1 MLAPGRCGRVARD
14 RIMALLAENKLAP
27 DLDADLQHVIQ
38 ALSDDDLATLARTDS
53 AFLSGGFRASNT
65 SGLRVR
71 AFQMATGPHLISDSF
86 RRMLARHSLNHSLIA
101 LLSTAA
107 LVDLR
112 HDLAVLFGP
121 SRVLLGALLDERQEV
136 REIADR
142 WLHQDK
148 TPATSNPE
156 QAASHLRERFARLT
170 EAMGAVGANAPITR
184 ETWQDARQQLE
195 QQLRDARAETRK
207 LKGVEERLARA
218 RDQLAAQ
225 ERELTQVRTRVSE
238 TETLLRQT
246 TRERDATRTEL
257 DRELRHREER
267 LLAAVEARLAEEAVG
282 WLAGAH
288 AVAVEATAQNS
299 APGQEDIVV
308 RAEAALIR
316 QASADRHSG
325 NRVQLIARLGTL
337 ESRLAETRDALANA
351 LHPLPELAEIER
363 LLAAET
369 DRLTRL
375 LRRDGERS
383 SLEATLSARFATAE
397 PNDLPALRSLS
408 DRLVAL
414 GGISAEAGTRLIE
427 ALQRRQGLIHTT
439 ALPAAKGG
447 ETSDPTAIRLLK
459 HALSGKSAAVLLID
473 GHNVLFGLQGRYMPP
488 QGAAVPTAAARDRLV
503 QDIVRLTGDR
513 PTCRAWIVF
522 DGPSRSES
530 TAASNVRV
538 TYSGGEGEHRADTA
552 LLDNVRFFK
561 GTSGIPVI
569 LVSNDMS
576 LCTETRRLGASTL
589 SAADLAAFL

>member
-414 GGISAEAGTRLIE
+414 GGISAEAGARLIE

-439 ALPAAKGG
+439 ALPSAKG
-447 ETSDPTAIRLLK
+447 EEPSDPTAIRLLK

-488 QGAAVPTAAARDRLV
+488 QGAAVPTAAARERLV

-576 LCTETRRLGASTL
+576 LGVETRRLGAATL